1 MITGDSKGET
11 FCPAEQALDLV
22 ASKWAAYI
30 VFQLHQ
36 GGVVRFR
43 ELQRAIGK
51 ITQKELT
58 KQLRRLE
65 RFGLVAREVFAEVP
79 PRVEY
84 RLTPLGTSLVGP
96 LSVLSEWTTANGKT
110 VEQHRKR
117 FDAKSEKSERS
128 EKTSAK
134 RA

>member
-1 MITGDSKGET
+1 MRATSASDAPL
-11 FCPAEQALDLV
+11 CPAEQALDLV

-30 VFQLHQ
+30 VFQLH
-36 GGVVRFR
+36 GAGVLRFR
-43 ELQRAIGK
+43 ELQRALGK

-65 RFGLVAREVFAEVP
+65 RFGLVDREVFAEVP

-84 RLTPLGTSLVGP
+84 RLTALGTSLVAP
-96 LSVLSEWTTANGKT
+96 LTALSEWTTVHGKA

-117 FDAKSEKSERS
+117 FDAKADRAV
-128 EKTSAK
+128 AK
-134 RA
+134 AR